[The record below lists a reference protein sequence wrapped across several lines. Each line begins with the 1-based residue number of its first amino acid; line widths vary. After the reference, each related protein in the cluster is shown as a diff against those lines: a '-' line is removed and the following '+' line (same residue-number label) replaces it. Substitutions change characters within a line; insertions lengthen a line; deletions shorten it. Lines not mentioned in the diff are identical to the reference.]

1 MVGHGMLPHVSGNID
16 GPNVHSGGRMPSHI
30 VSYALDD
37 QTTATFEIE
46 AGDGFHPVGSET
58 AVARVREA
66 VQPAVEAARTVLD
79 QVAAM
84 KPGEV
89 QLKFGIKVNGT
100 ANWLIA
106 KAATEANFEVTLTW
120 APTGESGPR

>member
-1 MVGHGMLPHVSGNID
+1 
-16 GPNVHSGGRMPSHI
+16 MPSHV
-30 VSYALDD
+30 VSFALDD
-37 QTTATFEIE
+37 QTTVGFEIE
-46 AGDGFHPVGSET
+46 TDDNFHQVGAGT
-58 AVARVREA
+58 AVARVRDA

-79 QVAAM
+79 QVAEM

-100 ANWLIA
+100 ANWLVA

-120 APTGESGPR
+120 RDGAAPAARPES

>member
-1 MVGHGMLPHVSGNID
+1 MSTHVI
-16 GPNVHSGGRMPSHI
+16 
-30 VSYALDD
+30 SYALDD
-37 QTTATFEIE
+37 RTTVGFEIE
-46 AGDGFHPVGSET
+46 ADNGFHPVGADT

-66 VQPAVEAARTVLD
+66 VQPAVQAARTVLD
-79 QVAAM
+79 QVAEM

-120 APTGESGPR
+120 RENAVPVGLSGAQ

>member
-1 MVGHGMLPHVSGNID
+1 
-16 GPNVHSGGRMPSHI
+16 MPSHI
-30 VSYALDD
+30 VSYALDE
-37 QTTATFEIE
+37 QTTAAFEIE
-46 AGDGFHPVGSET
+46 TGDDFHPVGSET
-58 AVARVREA
+58 AIARVREA
-66 VQPAVEAARTVLD
+66 VQPAVQAARTVLD

-84 KPGEV
+84 KPGEI

-120 APTGESGPR
+120 APTGESGAQ

>member
-1 MVGHGMLPHVSGNID
+1 MT
-16 GPNVHSGGRMPSHI
+16 SHI
-30 VSYALDD
+30 VSYALDE
-37 QTTATFEIE
+37 QTMVGFEIE
-46 AGDGFHPVGSET
+46 TSDSFHPVGAE
-58 AVARVREA
+58 AAIARVREA

-84 KPGEV
+84 KPGEI

-120 APTGESGPR
+120 REDTTATVESAQ

>member
-1 MVGHGMLPHVSGNID
+1 MSSHV
-16 GPNVHSGGRMPSHI
+16 
-30 VSYALDD
+30 VSYTLDEH
-37 QTTATFEIE
+37 TTVGFEIE
-46 AGDGFHPVGSET
+46 ASDDFHPVGAET

-66 VQPAVEAARTVLD
+66 VQPAVQAARTVLD

-84 KPGEV
+84 KPGEI

-120 APTGESGPR
+120 HADTTPVGRPDPE